1 MEVRRVNNKSL
12 SFYSLRRKYP
22 MNKTYK
28 LLVGTILSLGLGTVS
43 LAQNADAANPF
54 TQFYNNNCVP
64 EAKKAGLTQ
73 SEAQQ
78 ICNCTVE
85 SLRKKYSTQAF
96 SNLYAQYRNGD
107 NTARRTLTRYGQNC
121 SQEVLDD
128 ILWE

>member
-1 MEVRRVNNKSL
+1 
-12 SFYSLRRKYP
+12 

-28 LLVGTILSLGLGTVS
+28 LLIGTILSLGLGTVS
-43 LAQNADAANPF
+43 LAQNANAANPF

>member
-1 MEVRRVNNKSL
+1 
-12 SFYSLRRKYP
+12 

-64 EAKKAGLTQ
+64 EAQQAGLTQ
-73 SEAQQ
+73 AEATQ
-78 ICNCTVE
+78 ICNCTVQA
-85 SLRKKYSTQAF
+85 LREKYSTEAF
-96 SNLYAQYRNGD
+96 ASLYSQYSSGNT
-107 NTARRTLTRYGQNC
+107 TARRTLTRYGETC

-128 ILWE
+128 ILWEN